1 MEENV
6 REKIAVNLD
15 FTEDSNF
22 IRKSTEIGVRRGS
35 GINSPEKNRW
45 KSPNIVKL
53 LDFLTCNFIIIG
65 LCHRVTC
72 LFNQTNTNKKSQN
85 VHN

>member
-15 FTEDSNF
+15 FAEDSNF

-35 GINSPEKNRW
+35 RINSPEKNRW
-45 KSPNIVKL
+45 KSPNIVK
-53 LDFLTCNFIIIG
+53 
-65 LCHRVTC
+65 
-72 LFNQTNTNKKSQN
+72 
-85 VHN
+85 

>member
-35 GINSPEKNRW
+35 GINSPEKNQW
-45 KSPNIVKL
+45 KSPNIVK
-53 LDFLTCNFIIIG
+53 
-65 LCHRVTC
+65 
-72 LFNQTNTNKKSQN
+72 
-85 VHN
+85 